1 MMKKVL
7 LAAAMM
13 FISAGALWAQQG
25 TASLKTET
33 IRGIKMV
40 TLPAGSF
47 MMGHEYVNNPA
58 NPNKFY
64 PDEQPVHKVNLT
76 SFQIGATEITQEQYS
91 AVMGQNPSLFT
102 KGDTYPV
109 TNVPADSAVV
119 FCNKLSAL
127 TGLQPCYDEKT
138 KICDFTKN
146 GFRLPT
152 EAEWEYACRAGSS
165 TNYANG
171 DKIADLD
178 KMGWYLKNSDGKIHP
193 SAQKQPNK
201 WGIYD
206 MHGNVWEICYDGFD
220 EVKDYGTYPSGE
232 VKNPIGSEKFNMRI
246 TRGGGFFS
254 EATECTSSVRGKFW
268 TGGGCRY
275 LGFRVARSQ

>member
-1 MMKKVL
+1 MKKVL
-7 LAAAMM
+7 LAATVLLLCAN
-13 FISAGALWAQQG
+13 SVLAQQG
-25 TASLKTET
+25 ASPLKSET
-33 IRGIKMV
+33 IKGVKMV

-47 MMGHEYVNNPA
+47 NMGHEFVNDPS

-64 PDEQPVHKVNLT
+64 PDEQPVHKVILS
-76 SFQIGATEITQEQYS
+76 SFQIGVTEITQAQYES
-91 AVMGQNPSLFT
+91 VMGGNPSLFT
-102 KGDTYPV
+102 KGDNYPV

-119 FCNKLSAL
+119 FCNKLSKMA
-127 TGLQPCYDEKT
+127 GLEPCYEEKT
-138 KICDFTKN
+138 KICDFKKN

-165 TNYANG
+165 GNYSSGN
-171 DKIADLD
+171 KVSDLD
-178 KMGWYLKNSDGKIHP
+178 KTGWYLGNSNGQIHP
-193 SAQKQPNK
+193 VAQKLPNK
-201 WGIYD
+201 WGIFD

-246 TRGGGFFS
+246 TRGGGFYS
-254 EATECTSSVRGKFW
+254 EASECTSSVRGKFW